1 MRAQEEAGAKERGR
15 QEGSK
20 LRRGES
26 PVSRQYS
33 PSRGSPRGSPE
44 PRGRHYKE
52 NGPRDPHMRLYQNEP
67 LSQSQQ
73 QLPSPQAP
81 LPFLGR
87 LGRSSSAD
95 STHNKLRKPR
105 DRSQSPGGYIVSH
118 ALPQYREKT
127 LPSPR
132 RRPPAL
138 PINRPVTPGGAL
150 HKHLYSNSVDSPG
163 RPRTFSVAST
173 LRSKLAKK
181 Q

>member
-1 MRAQEEAGAKERGR
+1 MRAQGEVEAKERGR

-20 LRRGES
+20 LRRGGS

-44 PRGRHYKE
+44 PSGPQYRE

-73 QLPSPQAP
+73 QLPTQQPP
-81 LPFLGR
+81 RPFMGR

-105 DRSQSPGGYIVSH
+105 DRSQSPAGYILPN
-118 ALPQYREKT
+118 ALPQYRDVSI
-127 LPSPR
+127 SPR
-132 RRPPAL
+132 RRPVVVPQDRGV
-138 PINRPVTPGGAL
+138 IPGGQL
-150 HKHLYSNSVDSPG
+150 HKHLYSTESTG

-173 LRSKLAKK
+173 LRSKLTKR